1 MIWKRIDLKSTFI
14 KYVFSGAFKLKLFLL
29 VYSCVHILMV
39 RIIRDLVQF
48 KYVISKQ
55 MDW

>member
-1 MIWKRIDLKSTFI
+1 MIWKQIDLKNTFI

-39 RIIRDLVQF
+39 RVIRDLVQF